1 VKEIL
6 QQTRIYLMLFVL
18 YIVIAG
24 SALLVNNKGEIEIW
38 LNGFHTIYLDH
49 FFYWATYLGDG
60 FFAFAFL
67 TLYILFI
74 HISRGIIITVILLLV
89 SGVTQ
94 ILKHIVFPVSP
105 RPSVFLKDVPG
116 LHYVP
121 GLEIHTSNSFPSGH
135 TTQAFCIFFLLSVFT
150 MNKRWQYLFFTLAL
164 LAGISRVYLL
174 QHFVIDT
181 YFGAIIG
188 TLGSFLLIAFFDK
201 SNFLSTDALN
211 KPLISLR

>member
-1 VKEIL
+1 MKEVL
-6 QQTRIYLMLFVL
+6 QQTRIFMVLFVL

-24 SALLVNNKGEIEIW
+24 SALLVNAKGDIEIW

-67 TLYILFI
+67 TSYILFF
-74 HISRGIIITVILLLV
+74 HIRRGIIITVILLLV

-94 ILKHIVFPVSP
+94 ILKHVVFPISP

-135 TTQAFCIFFLLSVFT
+135 TTQAFCVFFLLSLYVS
-150 MNKRWQYLFFTLAL
+150 NKRWQYLFFTLAL
-164 LAGISRVYLL
+164 LTGISRVYLL

-181 YFGAIIG
+181 YVGAIIG
-188 TLGSFLLIAFFDK
+188 TIGSFLLAVFFNK
-201 SNFLSTDALN
+201 NNFLSTDTLN